1 MPILKNINF
10 YLKIPPQTVLNAHVY

>member
-10 YLKIPPQTVLNAHVY
+10 YLKIPPQTVLNAHAY